1 MKWRRLLAITM
12 LLAAPLNA
20 TARLTDIAK
29 DFVNRTTVFS
39 ATRVMAPPTTG
50 GSYLMSLY
58 INQPTTVMGNITA
71 TLRWTDEQG
80 PQSQSL
86 ALLNNGLPQGIAF
99 PIRVVANTRVT
110 METKGTVGTTYD
122 LFVRGVGFWI
132 PAAGKTSLTSYH
144 KDLLQWTNA
153 SYPNLQSIL
162 TAPSVD
168 KSYLVRVDFDEVPN
182 SAGDVMCVDIIST
195 DEYSRS
201 QTQTGCANP
210 NGVPTMMVFPIR
222 VKAGA
227 TVQLMTYHFSP
238 PKWGASPAYN
248 LTVDVIGF

>member
-39 ATRVMAPPTTG
+39 ATRVMAPPTAS

-110 METKGTVGTTYD
+110 VETKGIVGTSYD
-122 LFVRGVGFWI
+122 LLFVGLDSG
-132 PAAGKTSLTSYH
+132 
-144 KDLLQWTNA
+144 
-153 SYPNLQSIL
+153 
-162 TAPSVD
+162 
-168 KSYLVRVDFDEVPN
+168 
-182 SAGDVMCVDIIST
+182 
-195 DEYSRS
+195 SRR
-201 QTQTGCANP
+201 QGRP
-210 NGVPTMMVFPIR
+210 
-222 VKAGA
+222 
-227 TVQLMTYHFSP
+227 H
-238 PKWGASPAYN
+238 SPAIIQICCSGPMPLIRTFN
-248 LTVDVIGF
+248 PSSRPPA

>member
-39 ATRVMAPPTTG
+39 ATRVMAPPTAS

-99 PIRVVANTRVT
+99 PIPCRRQHPSNCGNQRNSRDQLRSFCSWGWILDPSGR
-110 METKGTVGTTYD
+110 ED
-122 LFVRGVGFWI
+122 LTHQLSCKS
-132 PAAGKTSLTSYH
+132 AAVDQCHLSE
-144 KDLLQWTNA
+144 
-153 SYPNLQSIL
+153 PSIR
-162 TAPSVD
+162 PHGPQH
-168 KSYLVRVDFDEVPN
+168 R
-182 SAGDVMCVDIIST
+182 
-195 DEYSRS
+195 
-201 QTQTGCANP
+201 
-210 NGVPTMMVFPIR
+210 
-222 VKAGA
+222 
-227 TVQLMTYHFSP
+227 
-238 PKWGASPAYN
+238 
-248 LTVDVIGF
+248 

>member
-12 LLAAPLNA
+12 LLAAPLSA

-39 ATRVMAPPTTG
+39 ATRVMAPPTAS

-58 INQPTTVMGNITA
+58 IDQPTTVMGNITA

-110 METKGTVGTTYD
+110 VEIKGIVGTSYD
-122 LFVRGVGFWI
+122 LFVRGIGFWI

-153 SYPNLQSIL
+153 NLQSIL

-168 KSYLVRVDFDEVPN
+168 KS
-182 SAGDVMCVDIIST
+182 
-195 DEYSRS
+195 SRP
-201 QTQTGCANP
+201 G
-210 NGVPTMMVFPIR
+210 
-222 VKAGA
+222 
-227 TVQLMTYHFSP
+227 
-238 PKWGASPAYN
+238 
-248 LTVDVIGF
+248 